1 MIAATGQTGDKGRRY
16 VCGDLVAARSYKLAW
31 TNQEDKLEGEIE
43 DELKLDDKK
52 NPLRPFSL

>member
-1 MIAATGQTGDKGRRY
+1 MIAATGQTGDKGRY

-31 TNQEDKLEGEIE
+31 TKQEATLEGEIE
-43 DELKLDDKK
+43 DALKLDDKK